1 MHISAIDYNVLLVE
15 GETLGLLEA
24 FTWMT
29 DLSLTHVILKSD
41 SKIVIDKINN
51 FAANVTD
58 IRYNCWV

>member
-58 IRYNCWV
+58 IRYNC